1 MSSFT
6 SVYTPP
12 SHPSIPP
19 LYPSP
24 LSLHLRRCSPSF
36 IPSFSSHP
44 QCSAPTAPLPP
55 NSLFLFD
62 LPSLQGWLLPKR
74 AEQRGTWLCL
84 HHSHFQCHKFQFPIF
99 LLLFFLVLQHPP
111 PPCSYGVPIMGICQF
126 CFSLS
131 FPLIHSDSLSPNT
144 YWLLSCLMS
153 SPDFCHTEC
162 NFPPAASVMRSKW
175 KIINILFKKKWSC
188 VSYFKY
194 CYFPSQYSPAIEM
207 LPLTSNTSEQC
218 RWSHFFLLLHPLPLA
233 LMNEYVCMRMC
244 WSVKALENPKGIQKD
259 ICSLSLQKVFNLET
273 LTGADE
279 AAVIAVVSEKTKR
292 HH

>member
-24 LSLHLRRCSPSF
+24 CLSTFAAAFPPSF
-36 IPSFSSHP
+36 PLSHP
-44 QCSAPTAPLPP
+44 IHSAQRPPPLCPP

-84 HHSHFQCHKFQFPIF
+84 CHSHFQCHKFQFPIF
-99 LLLFFLVLQHPP
+99 LLFFFLFFNTPP
-111 PPCSYGVPIMGICQF
+111 PSLFSYGVPIMGICQF

-131 FPLIHSDSLSPNT
+131 FPLIHSDALSPNT
-144 YWLLSCLMS
+144 YWLLSSLMS

-162 NFPPAASVMRSKW
+162 NFLPAASVMRSKW
-175 KIINILFKKKWSC
+175 KIINILFQKKWSC

-194 CYFPSQYSPAIEM
+194 CYFPSLYSPAIEM
-207 LPLTSNTSEQC
+207 LPLTSNTSEKC
-218 RWSHFFLLLHPLPLA
+218 RWSHFFLLVHTHTLPSDECTCVHA
-233 LMNEYVCMRMC
+233 YVF
-244 WSVKALENPKGIQKD
+244 VKALENLKGIQKD

-279 AAVIAVVSEKTKR
+279 AAVIAVVSEKT
-292 HH
+292 